1 MKNPISDETVEF
13 NDNCVSLF
21 VAQRG
26 KCAICK
32 LPLTLENMRCIRKI
46 PKSCGG
52 DDKYNNLI
60 IVHKEMERLIKSQD
74 KKEIKSILN
83 KYKLE
88 SNQRRKANT
97 IRKNAGLEEIDVKA
111 LDKEL

>member
-1 MKNPISDETVEF
+1 MRNPISDETVEF

-32 LPLTLENMRCIRKI
+32 VPLDLENMRCLRKI

-60 IVHKEMERLIKSQD
+60 IVHEDMERLINNQD
-74 KKEIKSILN
+74 RKEIKRILN
-83 KYKLE
+83 KYKLD
-88 SNQRRKANT
+88 SNQRRKVNT

-111 LDKEL
+111 LDEEL